1 MSRIS
6 CRVQLFLGPSL
17 RSLSASIEA
26 AEEGEREENGEEKPG
41 EQREMWEGLSWD
53 RKKDRENNI
62 SVVVYGWK
70 AEEEEI
76 VGENSD
82 EGGIFRRDGVM
93 EREE

>member
-1 MSRIS
+1 
-6 CRVQLFLGPSL
+6 
-17 RSLSASIEA
+17 
-26 AEEGEREENGEEKPG
+26 
-41 EQREMWEGLSWD
+41 MWEGLSWD